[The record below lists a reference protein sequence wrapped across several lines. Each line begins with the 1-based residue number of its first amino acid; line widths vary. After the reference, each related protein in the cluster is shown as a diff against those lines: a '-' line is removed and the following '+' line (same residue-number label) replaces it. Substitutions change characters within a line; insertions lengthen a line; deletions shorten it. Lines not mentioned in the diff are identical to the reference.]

1 MTEARRRTDPTEF
14 LDAFA
19 LELRAAGV
27 DVSRI
32 TTGVPILHP
41 QIFSFSGLWQ
51 LGKGTSERRY
61 RTDPGIAATCAA
73 TGLPTISWIR
83 CRSPTAAT
91 RRSQSRPP
99 VAADSRRTNSRCLR
113 R

>member
-1 MTEARRRTDPTEF
+1 MPEPAFDQHPVVRWLMTDARRLTEPTDF

-19 LELRAAGV
+19 GRLRAAGI

-51 LGKGTSERRY
+51 LGVGTSERSFRSGP
-61 RTDPGIAATCAA
+61 DSFAAMQNS
-73 TGLPTISWIR
+73 PIR
-83 CRSPTAAT
+83 LAYEGRG
-91 RRSQSRPP
+91 P
-99 VAADSRRTNSRCLR
+99 VRCVLTT
-113 R
+113 